1 MYIQL
6 NTSLIQ
12 FVLLK
17 IVLQV
22 HEISINSH
30 AKIGHQRKKKF
41 LDRAICK
48 KK

>member
-6 NTSLIQ
+6 KTSLIQ

-17 IVLQV
+17 ILLQV
-22 HEISINSH
+22 HEISIKNH
-30 AKIGHQRKKKF
+30 AKIGHQRRKKF
-41 LDRAICK
+41 PDRAICK